1 MMKTT
6 IPFTKDILFKSKI
19 AEITSISLE
28 HELNINEK
36 EVSGNFIVSG
46 DYKTHEVCVNK
57 EDFSYELPF
66 SVEVTENID
75 LDTLNF
81 EIVDFYYDI
90 IGEDTLRV
98 NIEFTITAQ
107 EKKEEEKEEV
117 EVIEENENREEIAH
131 FEEVDEE
138 INNTTLEEIKLS
150 VEEVEEEKEIKEE
163 KEEEEERLDENEKNA
178 VLKAISS
185 NDKEEDEYM
194 TYNVHIVREMETL
207 ESISQSYN
215 TTIEII
221 KEYNNIDTINIG
233 DKIII
238 PEEKDE

>member
-36 EVSGNFIVSG
+36 EISGNFIVSG

-66 SVEVTENID
+66 NVEVTENID

-107 EKKEEEKEEV
+107 EKKEEEHE
-117 EVIEENENREEIAH
+117 IEEIQEEKEDREEIAH

-138 INNTTLEEIKLS
+138 INNTTLEEIKLP
-150 VEEVEEEKEIKEE
+150 VKEEVEEEKEI
-163 KEEEEERLDENEKNA
+163 KEEEEERLDENEKNT

-215 TTIEII
+215 TTIETI
-221 KEYNNIDTINIG
+221 KEYNNIDNINIG

>member
-36 EVSGNFIVSG
+36 EISGNFIVSG

-66 SVEVTENID
+66 NVEVTENID

-107 EKKEEEKEEV
+107 EKKEEEHEEIEEV
-117 EVIEENENREEIAH
+117 QEEKEDREEIAH

-138 INNTTLEEIKLS
+138 I
-150 VEEVEEEKEIKEE
+150 
-163 KEEEEERLDENEKNA
+163 
-178 VLKAISS
+178 
-185 NDKEEDEYM
+185 
-194 TYNVHIVREMETL
+194 
-207 ESISQSYN
+207 
-215 TTIEII
+215 
-221 KEYNNIDTINIG
+221 
-233 DKIII
+233 
-238 PEEKDE
+238 